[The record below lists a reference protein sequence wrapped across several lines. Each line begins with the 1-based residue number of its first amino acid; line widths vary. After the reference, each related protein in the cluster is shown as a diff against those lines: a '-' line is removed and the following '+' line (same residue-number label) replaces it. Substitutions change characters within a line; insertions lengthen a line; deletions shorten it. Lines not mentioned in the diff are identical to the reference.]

1 MASAHAKSFTRSSH
15 DDFVVLPNPDES
27 LTDGYSECE
36 NHATV
41 ERHARPSRRSV
52 PVYMQRISIYPD
64 PEKIADV
71 RSLLLER
78 AKARQGAGI
87 RLALSELV
95 AGSDT
100 PQFTVSTLFD
110 DLAAFEAQ
118 RKRDQ
123 SDGDFQKFVGK
134 IASLIRKP
142 TAFDLM
148 EVLVQMPS

>member
-1 MASAHAKSFTRSSH
+1 M
-15 DDFVVLPNPDES
+15 
-27 LTDGYSECE
+27 
-36 NHATV
+36 
-41 ERHARPSRRSV
+41 
-52 PVYMQRISIYPD
+52 YMQRISIYPD